1 MSYITLPSSGGS
13 DTIKTDLITIRGDG
27 SSLDPVALLQ
37 VQTDGA
43 TITGDGTVANPLV
56 ATGGGGKPQTM
67 AYMWVNKTTQIAP
80 PAAVPFTQFPL
91 FDSGEWTEEVTSGDW
106 DTVSGSLRCFKDGV
120 YKITGQFTYELT
132 ELVPSNTEFILR
144 GGLVQAVDPSLPMY
158 CQGYLHANIESNT
171 AWTGTVHFQWMGFV
185 SKNQEFFPFVD
196 VQGDP
201 CDLIGAL
208 NFSTN
213 VVIEEVSQ

>member
-1 MSYITLPSSGGS
+1 MSYITLPSTGGGIS
-13 DTIKTDLITIRGDG
+13 SVSTDGITLTGDG
-27 SSLDPVALLQ
+27 VATDIEILQ

-43 TITGDGTVANPLV
+43 TIVGDGTVANPLV
-56 ATGGGGKPQTM
+56 AIGGGKPQTM

-80 PAAVPFTQFPL
+80 PATVPFTQFPL
-91 FDSGEWTEEVTSGDW
+91 FDSGEWTEEISSGDW
-106 DTVSGSLRCFKDGV
+106 DTVSGSLRCFKEGV

-132 ELVPSNTEFILR
+132 ELVAGNTEFILR
-144 GGLVQAVDPSLPMY
+144 GGLVQAVDPSLPLY

-171 AWTGTVHFQWMGFV
+171 VWTGTVHFQWMGFV
-185 SKNQEFFPFVD
+185 RDGQEFFPFVD

-201 CDLIGAL
+201 CDLIGSL

>member
-1 MSYITLPSSGGS
+1 MSYITLPSTGGGIS
-13 DTIKTDLITIRGDG
+13 SVNTDGITLTGDG
-27 SSLDPVALLQ
+27 VATDIEILQ
-37 VQTDGA
+37 VQTDGV
-43 TITGDGTVANPLV
+43 TVFGDGTVANPLV

-67 AYMWVNKTTQIAP
+67 AYMWVNRKSIIAP
-80 PAAVPFTQFPL
+80 PLVTPFLSFPL
-91 FDSGEWTEEVTSGDW
+91 FDNGEWTEEISSGDW
-106 DTVSGSLRCFKDGV
+106 DTATGSLRCFKAGV

-132 ELVPSNTEFILR
+132 ELQPSNTEFILR
-144 GGLVQAVDPSLPMY
+144 GGLVEAVDPSLPMY

-185 SKNQEFFPFVD
+185 SDNQEFFPFVET
-196 VQGDP
+196 VGDS
-201 CDLIGAL
+201 CELQSVV